1 MPNTTTEARD
11 SDSNFS
17 HYEPCEV
24 CGSNDNVA
32 RYDDGHGYC
41 FGCGAYYH
49 GDELRKEEE
58 ELMEGFIPRKPQA
71 LRSRSIRK
79 ETCSLAGYGVGEWK
93 GVKVQVADYRDE
105 AGELIAQKLKSAD
118 KQFVILGDSKKMQL
132 WQQHRYKKG
141 GRRLP
146 IFEGETDCLQWLD
159 KNPRYPAVAVPN
171 GAAGAAKAIARN
183 IEFVESF
190 QEVIIC
196 FDADAPGQAA
206 ARECAA
212 LLTPGKARIMTLP
225 GEANDVCDAV
235 KQGLTKQLIES
246 FWNAKVWRPDGIVA
260 GDELFDVITNEDEVP
275 STPYPFEGLN
285 EKLRGL
291 RPGELVT
298 VCAGTGVGKS
308 QLCRNLAI
316 HLMRS
321 GAKVGYIALEESL
334 ARTGL
339 SLLGQVM
346 KKPLHLGRNGTT
358 IEEMKEAFD
367 AEMKDRL
374 FVYNHFG
381 SMSSEN
387 LLSRCR
393 YLRIAEGCSYLIID
407 HLSILVSGWGDGDE
421 RRLIDNVMTALR
433 SQVCEATGAGMILVS
448 HLKRVDG
455 RSAERGGEP
464 ELSHLRGSQAISQLS
479 DACIALSRDT
489 MGDDPNLTTVRVL
502 KNRFSGDLGLAC
514 YLRFDPE
521 TGTHTEVNPEFESE
535 ETPF

>member
-11 SDSNFS
+11 SDSNFLQ
-17 HYEPCEV
+17 YEPCEV
-24 CGSNDNVA
+24 CGANDNVA

-71 LRSRSIRK
+71 LRSRGIRK

-105 AGELIAQKLKSAD
+105 AGEVIPQKLKSAD
-118 KQFVILGDSKKMQL
+118 KQCVLLGDSKKMQL

-196 FDADAPGQAA
+196 FDAAEPGQAA

-260 GDELFDVITNEDEVP
+260 GDELFDVITNEEEVP

-285 EKLRGL
+285 EKLLGL

-308 QLCRNLAI
+308 QL
-316 HLMRS
+316 
-321 GAKVGYIALEESL
+321 
-334 ARTGL
+334 
-339 SLLGQVM
+339 
-346 KKPLHLGRNGTT
+346 
-358 IEEMKEAFD
+358 
-367 AEMKDRL
+367 
-374 FVYNHFG
+374 
-381 SMSSEN
+381 
-387 LLSRCR
+387 
-393 YLRIAEGCSYLIID
+393 
-407 HLSILVSGWGDGDE
+407 
-421 RRLIDNVMTALR
+421 
-433 SQVCEATGAGMILVS
+433 
-448 HLKRVDG
+448 
-455 RSAERGGEP
+455 
-464 ELSHLRGSQAISQLS
+464 
-479 DACIALSRDT
+479 
-489 MGDDPNLTTVRVL
+489 
-502 KNRFSGDLGLAC
+502 
-514 YLRFDPE
+514 
-521 TGTHTEVNPEFESE
+521 
-535 ETPF
+535 

>member
-1 MPNTTTEARD
+1 MPNTPTEGRD
-11 SDSNFS
+11 SDSNFL

-71 LRSRSIRK
+71 LRSRGIRK

-146 IFEGETDCLQWLD
+146 IFEGEPDCLQWLD

-196 FDADAPGQAA
+196 FDADEPGQAA

-260 GDELFDVITNEDEVP
+260 GDELFDVITNEEEVP

-285 EKLRGL
+285 EKLLGL

-316 HLMRS
+316 HLMRN

-367 AEMKDRL
+367 TEMKDRL

-407 HLSILVSGWGDGDE
+407 HLSILVSGWGAGAE
-421 RRLIDNVMTALR
+421 RRRSDTVMPALR
-433 SQVCEATGAGMILVS
+433 SQVCEAPGAGMLLVS